1 LLHNYPN
8 PFNLSTTIDYN
19 VTEAGLVTLK
29 VFDPMG
35 REIKTLVNKRMAAG
49 SYSIEWD
56 ASGLFPGTYI
66 CKLINGK
73 RSVVRKMIL
82 LK

>member
-8 PFNLSTTIDYN
+8 PFNLSTTIGYN
-19 VTEAGLVTLK
+19 VTESGLVTLK

-35 REIKTLVNKRMAAG
+35 QEIKTLVNKQMAAG
-49 SYSIEWD
+49 SYSVEWNT
-56 ASGLFPGTYI
+56 SGLFPGTYV
-66 CKLINGK
+66 CKLKNGNK
-73 RSVVRKMIL
+73 SVVRKMIL